1 MTATELNLGA
11 IQALLPH
18 RPPFL
23 LLDHVES
30 ISDEGIVARK
40 AVASDDWFF
49 KGHFPGHPVMP
60 GVLIIEA
67 LAQAGAV
74 LAARVSGF
82 DPATQ
87 VMYFMAIDK
96 ARFRKPV
103 LPGDLLK
110 LHVVPLR
117 KGTSIWKMRG
127 EARVGDAVVAE
138 AEFVAGLPSRSP
150 ITSPSRA

>member
-1 MTATELNLGA
+1 MNTTELDIRA
-11 IQALLPH
+11 IEALLPH

-30 ISDEGIVARK
+30 VSDDEILARK
-40 AVASDDWFF
+40 AVSCDEWFF
-49 KGHFPGHPVMP
+49 QGHFPGHPVMP

-74 LAARVSGF
+74 LAARQSHF

-117 KGTSIWKMRG
+117 KGSSIWKMRG
-127 EARVGDAVVAE
+127 EARVGEVVVAE
-138 AEFVAGLPSRSP
+138 AEFVAGMPM
-150 ITSPSRA
+150 RAAGTAAP